1 MKAIVMFLDE
11 LAIEQCARIL
21 SVKGEGEVRRRLL
34 DMGLTPG
41 TVVKLVRMAPLGDPM
56 QLCLRGYKLSLRREA
71 AKDIEIEP
79 LSACP
84 GVCGRACARASSS
97 YPRHSPPRRGRR
109 KGRWPWQKES

>member
-1 MKAIVMFLDE
+1 MFLDE
-11 LAIEQCARIL
+11 LAIEQCARI
-21 SVKGEGEVRRRLL
+21 VNVQGEGEVRRRLL

-71 AKDIEIEP
+71 AKDIEIEL
-79 LSACP
+79 LSTCP
-84 GVCGRACARASSS
+84 PVCGRACGQASPSC
-97 YPRHSPPRRGRR
+97 PRHSSPRRRRR